1 MDESLGLDDVD
12 PKTQLKSPDA
22 GASRPLSLRARVARE
37 VTEYLDQLGM
47 FSRNARLFLVGSFLL
62 SLAFSM
68 FQLMRNLYLK
78 EVGFG
83 EVFIGETLSIFS
95 LGSLIGSVP
104 AAILLLRRRTKP
116 ALMLTTLGAGA
127 GYFGIATLMSGW
139 GILGASLAAGV
150 MMSVY
155 QVAAAPF
162 LMSHSTVVERTHLF
176 SANFAVRTAAGVLG
190 SFGGGYLYHFVFDI
204 SQDAVWGYRSCLLVG
219 VFVALLAI
227 VPFALMRESAPAPQ
241 PNPFARRYFSQR
253 KGLYAKLVLPFF
265 LVGLGAGLVIPFL
278 NLYFRNRFNQDGDS
292 IGVYFGF
299 MQLGMTLGIMAGPP
313 LARRWGLVRTIVY
326 TELASVPFMLVLA
339 YTGNLSLA
347 VGAFLLRGMLMN
359 MAQPLATNFSMEL
372 VTPAEQPLVNSLTQM
387 AWLGS
392 WMISAAL
399 GGSLIERFGFTP
411 PLLVTVALYIVS
423 AGLYYYF
430 FASFERSDRVRL
442 PLPLTDLKG

>member
-1 MDESLGLDDVD
+1 VDYPFELGNVD
-12 PKTQLKSPDA
+12 SNTELSTTPAGPSPRA
-22 GASRPLSLRARVARE
+22 SLRARVARE
-37 VTEYLDQLGM
+37 VHEYFDQLGM
-47 FSRNARLFLVGSFLL
+47 FSRNARLFLWGSFLL

-78 EVGFG
+78 EAGFG
-83 EVFIGETLSIFS
+83 EVFIGETLSVFS
-95 LGSLIGSVP
+95 LGSLLGSVP

-127 GYFGIATLMSGW
+127 GYFGIATLLSGW

-176 SANFAVRTAAGVLG
+176 SANFAVRTAAGVIG

-204 SQDAVWGYRSCLLVG
+204 SRDAVWGYRTCLLVG
-219 VFVALLAI
+219 VGVAILAI
-227 VPFALMRESAPAPQ
+227 VPFAMIRERAPVPQ
-241 PNPFARRYFSQR
+241 PNPFARRYFSLR
-253 KGLYAKLVLPFF
+253 KGLYTKLVLPFF
-265 LVGLGAGLVIPFL
+265 LLGLGAGLVIPFL

-292 IGVYFGF
+292 IGVFFGI
-299 MQLGMTLGIMAGPP
+299 MQFCMTFGIMAGPP

-326 TELASVPFMLVLA
+326 TELASVPFMIVLA
-339 YTGNLSLA
+339 YTGQLYLA

-359 MAQPLATNFSMEL
+359 MAQPLATNFTMEV
-372 VTPAEQPLVNSLTQM
+372 VTPSEQPLVNSLTQM

-399 GGSLIERFGFTP
+399 GGSLIERFGFAP
-411 PLLVTVALYIVS
+411 PLLATVALYIAS
-423 AGLYYYF
+423 SGLYYLF
-430 FASFERSDRVRL
+430 FHSFERSEHVRL